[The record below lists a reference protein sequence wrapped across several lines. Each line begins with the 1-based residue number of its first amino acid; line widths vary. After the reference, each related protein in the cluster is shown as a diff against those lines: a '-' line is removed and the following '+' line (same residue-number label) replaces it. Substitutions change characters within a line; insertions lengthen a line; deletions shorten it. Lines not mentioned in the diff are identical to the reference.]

1 MAEQAPERLVDHVSS
16 SSHQTVRF
24 ESLKLAQAPER
35 LMDHVSSSDQLM
47 PDQLMPT
54 KSIRFN
60 HVSRPDQSRFVAH
73 DG

>member
-47 PDQLMPT
+47 PT